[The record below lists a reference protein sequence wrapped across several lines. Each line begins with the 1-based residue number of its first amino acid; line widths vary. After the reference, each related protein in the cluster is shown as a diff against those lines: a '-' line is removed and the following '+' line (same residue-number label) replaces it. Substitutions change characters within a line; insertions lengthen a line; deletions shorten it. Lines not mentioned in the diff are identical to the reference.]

1 MRQWLVWLWP
11 APITLVALPL
21 AALIRVSGGQ
31 IRSNRE
37 ALEAAGGCAPKLL
50 RLMNPWM
57 QIEAITLGHLIIARD
72 DCVAD
77 RLRSHELIHVRQ
89 YQRWGALFPF
99 AYLASSAWAALRG
112 ECPYR
117 GNVFER
123 EAFTAGVRDQQR
135 P

>member
-1 MRQWLVWLWP
+1 MLQWLVWLWP

-37 ALEAAGGCAPKLL
+37 ALEATGGCAPKLL

-72 DCVAD
+72 SDIAA
-77 RLRSHELIHVRQ
+77 RLRSHELVHVRQ
-89 YQRWGALFPF
+89 YQRWGLLFPS
-99 AYLASSAWAALRG
+99 AYFASSALAAMRG
-112 ECPYR
+112 DCPYR
-117 GNVFER
+117 GNGFER
-123 EAFTAGVRDQQR
+123 EAMSGQQYR
-135 P
+135 GS